1 MDAPHHR
8 GGQIVTNDLAL
19 PAAAMSILLVIATGL
34 SHKNRVLGCGRPIIN
49 PGEFET
55 SVATNNAL
63 ELPGR
68 RAGGNPLQ
76 FSPRSRWVL
85 ATLAVLTGVVWL
97 SPLPVLILVVSGLGI
112 SRAVPQLK
120 RRRGQRSAE
129 RELPGTI
136 ELLVLSIH
144 AGLTPTQALREVA
157 NSAHEATRPAFVEVV
172 HRMDRGE
179 PISDALT
186 ALPEVLGSQAV
197 GLAEV
202 TASATR
208 YGLPLSQ
215 VLDQLSSEARSTRRR
230 LDEAAA
236 RKLPVRLSFPLVV
249 CTLPSFV
256 LLAIAPAVIAA
267 LSSLGASAP

>member
-8 GGQIVTNDLAL
+8 GGQVVTNDLAL
-19 PAAAMSILLVIATGL
+19 PVAAISTLLVVATGL
-34 SHKNRVLGCGRPIIN
+34 SHKNRILGCGRPIHR
-49 PGEFET
+49 PGESET
-55 SVATNNAL
+55 SAATNNAI
-63 ELPGR
+63 ERPGS
-68 RAGGNPLQ
+68 RAGSKILHS
-76 FSPRSRWVL
+76 SPRTRRVL

-97 SPLPVLILVVSGLGI
+97 GPMPVLILVVSRLGI

-120 RRRGQRSAE
+120 HRRRQRAAE

-179 PISDALT
+179 PISDALA

-215 VLDQLSSEARSTRRR
+215 VLEQLSREARSTRRR

-267 LSSLGASAP
+267 LSSLGASAT